1 MENSA
6 IYWTALIVFFAA
18 NLYIGYF
25 AFKRSKSLEDFYIGG
40 RKIGVWALAFTYV
53 ATWNSAVTYIGFPG
67 TAYKYGMPIVASGV
81 LSAMFAGIFGW
92 MFLAQ
97 RLRDQSVTLNALTIP
112 EYIERR
118 YQSHGAR
125 MLSTVTILFF
135 TGVYLV
141 AQYAGVAYILQLYLG
156 LPYGTS
162 VMIMAVVI
170 AIYTAM
176 GGFLAVVWTDLLGGL
191 LMTALSVFLFI
202 FALVKLGGWYEIH
215 YTTATLLSPEFNEIP
230 GMMGLLMFSYL
241 AFYTLGSLG
250 SPQLIVRFFSI
261 RDRAVWRKAIV
272 LTAVVLAVQTPFMA
286 FLGIATRAA
295 ELKSL
300 IPAGVIGAN
309 SDFALPAFMIHV
321 APMFAKILFLVGVV
335 AASMSTANSLLLV
348 ASTAVGRDLM
358 QQGLKMNITDK
369 QVRTITSIAALVITF
384 ITAMLSMIKLPMVM
398 LISAMQLT
406 ISGAAFMPALIFGV
420 WWKKGT
426 RAGALASMTAGLLV
440 PLLLFTVLKPHNLFG
455 HPFWPS
461 LIISFATYYF
471 VSLYTQPLPHE
482 HVARLFPQKGVTGTA
497 PAGATP
503 AD

>member
-1 MENSA
+1 MEHRT
-6 IYWTALIVFFAA
+6 IYWIVLVAFFFA
-18 NLYIGYF
+18 NLYIGWI
-25 AFKRSKSLEDFYIGG
+25 AFKRSKSLEDFYLGG

-67 TAYKYGMPIVASGV
+67 TAYKYGMPMVASGV

-92 MFLAQ
+92 LFLAQ
-97 RLRDQSVTLNALTIP
+97 RLRDQSVALNALTIP

-125 MLSTVTILFF
+125 MLSTLTILVF
-135 TGVYLV
+135 TVVYLV
-141 AQYAGVAYILQLYLG
+141 AQYAGVAYILQLYLD
-156 LPYGTS
+156 LPYVTS
-162 VMIMAVVI
+162 VIIMAVII
-170 AIYTAM
+170 AVYTAM

-191 LMTALSVFLFI
+191 LMTALSVFLFV

-215 YTTATLLSPEFNEIP
+215 YTTATMYTPQFNEIP
-230 GMMGLLMFSYL
+230 GLMGALMFSYL

-261 RDRAVWRKAIV
+261 KDKTVWRKAIV

-300 IPAGVIGAN
+300 IPEGVIGAN
-309 SDFALPAFMIHV
+309 TDFALPAFMIHV

-348 ASTAVGRDLM
+348 ASTAIGRDLL
-358 QQGLKMNITDK
+358 QQGLKLKITDR
-369 QVRTITSIAALVITF
+369 QVRSITSVAALVITF
-384 ITAMLSMIKLPMVM
+384 LTACLSMIKLPMVV

-406 ISGAAFMPALIFGV
+406 VSGAAFMPALIFGV

-426 RAGALASMTAGLLV
+426 RAGVLASMTAGLLV
-440 PLLLFTVLKPHNLFG
+440 PLLLFTVLKPYNVFG

-471 VSLYTQPLPHE
+471 VSLFTQPLPLE
-482 HVARLFPQKGVTGTA
+482 HVARLFPQKA
-497 PAGATP
+497 AA
-503 AD
+503 A